1 MGFLFNLLKNKKA
14 LHENEGLFKRKAA
27 DRGLC
32 PTRRTY
38 KKIKPC
44 FFKQG
49 FTKERRRHTLPQ
61 DCSTICAG
69 GLNFSV
75 RDGKR

>member
-1 MGFLFNLLKNKKA
+1 MKGFSKK
-14 LHENEGLFKRKAA
+14 GGGSSPKA
-27 DRGLC
+27 
-32 PTRRTY
+32 TRRTY
-38 KKIKPC
+38 KKSPPPTIEPQLK
-44 FFKQG
+44 KLG
-49 FTKERRRHTLPQ
+49 FHKERRRHTLPQ

>member
-1 MGFLFNLLKNKKA
+1 MDLAGGAARKISVYLKKNP
-14 LHENEGLFKRKAA
+14 HQVNDE
-27 DRGLC
+27 DS
-32 PTRRTY
+32 
-38 KKIKPC
+38 
-44 FFKQG
+44 
-49 FTKERRRHTLPQ
+49 KERRRHTLPQ